1 MDIQDRYTDA
11 TRKTAADLAVVA
23 RTLAVKDLSHLS
35 LPQVEQVANLVAQV
49 VPAGNV
55 PGMILTGLARLAGRR
70 QLAENARRD
79 VNLLFKGVEQVLDQ
93 AAYGTLFAGP
103 AAVLWGYQN
112 LLRLVGQNPD
122 DSFPQ
127 GTWQFYVEYA
137 LREDTAR
144 HSTETHGF
152 DSLLKQHGIFLNPVD
167 RTTAWAMA
175 CIHGLHQYDALLQ
188 NEWRERVYTT
198 LLRELAEGLAE
209 GRPEAAQVAPLY
221 RKWEALRP
229 YGRGQ
234 DAAANETYPDYRRR
248 KFDEFLEPVLQSL
261 PAELRQAWAEQVGR
275 AKAQELP
282 DYQRQMTIL
291 AYLDPEVYGE
301 TRTPYS
307 LAQAQVGLIAGGR
320 YALIP
325 ACTAGRQAP
334 ADVREVRA
342 QVASLFAA
350 SASPATDLTALAG
363 MRRSSWPKLRKK
375 LSRELL
381 AELDG
386 LRFAPILI
394 NCDRRPRTLPLAELR
409 QAERGIG
416 GHAMTLFDTGETLV
430 FDLSH
435 IFFDGAWG
443 AALAEILTNEAL
455 AWAVYLNSLPPVQ
468 AVGGRPHTLSLA
480 FKPSDREAAAAAP
493 RVTPE
498 ASAESETVN
507 LQAILALRKLFKRRN
522 DLLQLTVNDL
532 LVLYR
537 AMHALT
543 YQPDPALATALQ
555 VLSQQAEGRAA
566 ARAALEAIAHS
577 RETNPAVLI
586 PIDASQQSPRQR
598 LFPLNF
604 EAPLGELDLL
614 NLHAGCLQTLEA
626 YKQSSSGRSELY
638 EKFDR
643 LQRQY
648 LATLAGFGAVLAKAK
663 QIAAEGED
671 TTMGVMKLF
680 APLPGPVQR
689 LLQKIPDRF
698 EMLNDLI
705 RGREVF
711 SNVGSVAPTSTLT
724 RFITAKDDN
733 EAKTLAWGVISDA
746 AGVMRLSLRDFRPHV
761 ALLVGAGRADLAAWM
776 ARDYLEAYARGLNQY
791 VQELRRITLT
801 SRDTPAAARE
811 HLDG

>member
-1 MDIQDRYTDA
+1 
-11 TRKTAADLAVVA
+11 
-23 RTLAVKDLSHLS
+23 
-35 LPQVEQVANLVAQV
+35 
-49 VPAGNV
+49 
-55 PGMILTGLARLAGRR
+55 
-70 QLAENARRD
+70 
-79 VNLLFKGVEQVLDQ
+79 
-93 AAYGTLFAGP
+93 
-103 AAVLWGYQN
+103 
-112 LLRLVGQNPD
+112 
-122 DSFPQ
+122 
-127 GTWQFYVEYA
+127 
-137 LREDTAR
+137 
-144 HSTETHGF
+144 
-152 DSLLKQHGIFLNPVD
+152 
-167 RTTAWAMA
+167 
-175 CIHGLHQYDALLQ
+175 
-188 NEWRERVYTT
+188 
-198 LLRELAEGLAE
+198 
-209 GRPEAAQVAPLY
+209 
-221 RKWEALRP
+221 
-229 YGRGQ
+229 
-234 DAAANETYPDYRRR
+234 
-248 KFDEFLEPVLQSL
+248 
-261 PAELRQAWAEQVGR
+261 
-275 AKAQELP
+275 
-282 DYQRQMTIL
+282 MTIL
-291 AYLDPEVYGE
+291 AYLEPDVYGE
-301 TRTPYS
+301 TRTPYP
-307 LAQAQVGLIAGGR
+307 LTQAQVGLIAGGR
-320 YALIP
+320 YALLP
-325 ACTAGRQAP
+325 ACSAGRSTP

-342 QVASLFAA
+342 QVAGLFAA
-350 SASPATDLTALAG
+350 PAGQPAALSELARL
-363 MRRSSWPKLRKK
+363 RRSSWPRLRKK

-386 LRFAPILI
+386 LRFAPILV
-394 NCDRRPRTLPLAELR
+394 NCDRRPRNLPLAELR

-416 GHAMTLFDTGETLV
+416 QHALTLFDTGETMVLTCHT
-430 FDLSH
+430 FSSMALE
-435 IFFDGAWG
+435 
-443 AALAEILTNEAL
+443 AALAEILTSEAL

-468 AVGGRPHTLSLA
+468 AVEARPHTLNLA
-480 FKPSDREAAAAAP
+480 FKPADREAAAAAP

-537 AMHALT
+537 AVHALT
-543 YQPDPALATALQ
+543 YHPDAGLAQTLEQLSRQP
-555 VLSQQAEGRAA
+555 EGRAA

-614 NLHAGCLQTLEA
+614 GLHAGCLQTLEA
-626 YKQSSSGRSELY
+626 YKQAPSGRSELY
-638 EKFDR
+638 ETFDR

-648 LATLAGFGAVLAKAK
+648 LAALAGFGAVLAKAK

-680 APLPGPVQR
+680 APLPGAVQR
-689 LLQKIPDRF
+689 LLEKIPDRF

-761 ALLVGAGRADLAAWM
+761 ALLAGVGRADLATWL